1 MNPVKVVIVDDHRIV
16 RQGLRSILDPDS
28 RFEVVGEAANGADAL
43 RVTTEQ
49 NPDVVLLDLKLPDM
63 SGVELCQRILQ
74 ICPDTAVLILTAF
87 IDRNLVNT
95 CLQAGAK
102 GYLLKDA
109 ENLRLREQI
118 LSVVKG
124 HAALDPRAADVL
136 TEFVRKNEQPPK
148 MLNLREVEILR
159 LIAQGLTNREIG
171 SQLHLSEN
179 TVKGYVKDVMAK
191 LEVHN
196 RIEAV
201 LLAKE
206 RGLI

>member
-1 MNPVKVVIVDDHRIV
+1 MQTLFLGIDGVD
-16 RQGLRSILDPDS
+16 
-28 RFEVVGEAANGADAL
+28 E
-43 RVTTEQ
+43 
-49 NPDVVLLDLKLPDM
+49 
-63 SGVELCQRILQ
+63 EL
-74 ICPDTAVLILTAF
+74 
-87 IDRNLVNT
+87 
-95 CLQAGAK
+95 
-102 GYLLKDA
+102 
-109 ENLRLREQI
+109 E
-118 LSVVKG
+118 
-124 HAALDPRAADVL
+124 VL
-136 TEFVRKNEQPPK
+136 TRAQERERETHVEKQQP
-148 MLNLREVEILR
+148 NLREVEILR